1 MIFKWSHTSHG
12 SIQPTALDELGS
24 CTEQAEQ
31 LPAVQIASIQLRC
44 LDDVI
49 PLDHD
54 LYTLLCSENQI
65 YTVLGGAACFDA
77 CQLRNALACLQMQ
90 CWHTNGHRQSA
101 RTTQVL
107 NVRNWPWLY
116 IPNKPSASSLLANG
130 LVTWLWHG
138 IGFHLNENQTL
149 WSSVPLRVIS
159 GQKSRSC
166 FGFRPTDK
174 A

>member
-1 MIFKWSHTSHG
+1 MMWSLWITTFTHYSALKIR
-12 SIQPTALDELGS
+12 SIQFSEARHALMPVSWEMLS
-24 CTEQAEQ
+24 
-31 LPAVQIASIQLRC
+31 PAFK
-44 LDDVI
+44 
-49 PLDHD
+49 
-54 LYTLLCSENQI
+54 CSVD
-65 YTVLGGAACFDA
+65 T
-77 CQLRNALACLQMQ
+77 
-90 CWHTNGHRQSA
+90 HTHGHRQSA

-116 IPNKPSASSLLANG
+116 IPNKPSTSSLLANG
-130 LVTWLWHG
+130 LVTWLWYG

-174 A
+174 VELSVASSQLLQKSIEADIKDKKRQSNAI